1 MMVLA
6 SIYLYVSGSLPTTS
20 SIKPVEVW
28 LIFNLVYPCLII
40 LSNVLYQVI
49 LGIPFLFSLKI
60 IFLKVLDTPGGSA
73 ERKITP
79 ASSKVFLPDK
89 KSQKSKR
96 IKYIKRFSYFYNPV
110 LYVTFAILYFAF
122 YFITLSQTG
131 HTDTQTMDH
140 E

>member
-40 LSNVLYQVI
+40 LSNVLYQVSQVSNHYI
-49 LGIPFLFSLKI
+49 FSFFANT
-60 IFLKVLDTPGGSA
+60 IFKVLDTSGA

-79 ASSKVFLPDK
+79 ASSKVFLADK

-96 IKYIKRFSYFYNPV
+96 IRYIRKFSYFYNPV

-122 YFITLSQTG
+122 YFITLSNTG
-131 HTDTQTMDH
+131 HTDSQTVDH